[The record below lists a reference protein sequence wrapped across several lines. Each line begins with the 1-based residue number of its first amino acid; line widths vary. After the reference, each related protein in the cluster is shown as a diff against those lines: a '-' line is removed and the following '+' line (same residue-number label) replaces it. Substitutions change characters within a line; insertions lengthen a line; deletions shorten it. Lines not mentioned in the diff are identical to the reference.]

1 MRLAKT
7 SIFGCR
13 LLFVSAVLLLT
24 SATIY
29 TQTPS
34 AFSGRWVWKQVARKN
49 KPQTQFTL
57 VIDRK
62 GDVVSGIY
70 SVDEF
75 INGKWQGEDGNQTPF
90 LGRVKGST
98 IELEF
103 DPSATVAGYEQNVK
117 YAAPADGR
125 QPSTAILTLNG
136 PTLTWRLVKAPGI
149 DGVATRLTLTR
160 ERSRGKSKR

>member
-1 MRLAKT
+1 ML
-7 SIFGCR
+7 S
-13 LLFVSAVLLLT
+13 

-34 AFSGRWVWKQVARKN
+34 TVTGRWVWKQIIQRN

-62 GDVVSGIY
+62 GDVVRGVY

-90 LGRVKGST
+90 SGRVKGST

-103 DPSATVAGYEQNVK
+103 DPSATVAGYEQNVT
-117 YAAPADGR
+117 YARPKEGR
-125 QPSTAILTLNG
+125 KPSTAILTLSG
-136 PTLTWRLVKAPGI
+136 PTLQWRLVTGPGI
-149 DGVATRLTLTR
+149 EGAPAKLILKR
-160 ERSRGKSKR
+160 EQTKAKSKR